1 MEETD
6 KRDGKVISIALM
18 TLSADSKSMTIAVDD
33 KSFTERPC
41 SLRRRSNRPL
51 FGLRRLPTACGDV
64 GRIFLPLNSGK

>member
-18 TLSADSKSMTIAVDD
+18 DAFSGQQELTIAVDD
-33 KSFTERPC
+33 SLTKRPC

-51 FGLRRLPTACGDV
+51 FA
-64 GRIFLPLNSGK
+64 